1 MRLPKHVSMCSAVF
15 IMLLIFLFN
24 VGYAAA
30 ENPAAFYKG
39 KTVVLTVG
47 SSPGG
52 GYDTWSRLMAPA
64 LEKILGATVIVK
76 NMPAGGG
83 VVALHDIY
91 HTKKSRGLKIHTA
104 RAILPP
110 LLETVNFPGTSA
122 RWKVEELQWIGRLS
136 VDEPAFAVA
145 ANKFKTFDEVRA
157 DKEFLC
163 GVDAAMSVSGTRTAI
178 AFEALGLSNAK
189 IVAGYPGG
197 SERRLAVI
205 QGELDA
211 TSGSYDSL
219 YRYFA
224 AGDLKPVWVMVDK
237 KLKKAPDVPIITELG
252 VTEQGKKWLDWELK
266 TEQSGRTIVAPP
278 DTPKDRV
285 KFLRDAMAKA
295 VTDPEFLNKVARLK
309 YSLQYMRGDKLQ
321 SLLKSIMELSKEEKK
336 QLTYILKDKYMK

>member
-1 MRLPKHVSMCSAVF
+1 MRTQKNVIKHSTVF
-15 IMLLIFLFN
+15 TILLIFLFS
-24 VGYAAA
+24 VGYASA
-30 ENPAAFYKG
+30 EDPASFYRG
-39 KTVVLTVG
+39 KTVVFTVG

-52 GYDTWSRLMAPA
+52 GYDTWTRLMAPA
-64 LEKILGATVIVK
+64 FAKVLGATVIVK

-91 HTKKSRGLKIHTA
+91 HTKNARGLKIHTA

-110 LLETVNFPGTSA
+110 LLETVGFPGTSA

-136 VDEPAFAVA
+136 VDEPAFAVSA
-145 ANKFKTFDEVRA
+145 KKFKTFDQVRS

-178 AFEALGLSNAK
+178 ALEALGLSNGK

-224 AGDLKPVWVMVDK
+224 AGDLKPVWVMVNK
-237 KLKKAPDVPIITELG
+237 KLKKAPNVPIITDLG

-266 TEQSGRTIVAPP
+266 TEQSGRSIVAPP

-295 VTDPEFLNKVARLK
+295 VTDPELLNKVARLK

-321 SLLKSIMELSKEEKK
+321 ALLQSIMRLSKSEKE
-336 QLTYILKDKYMK
+336 QLVYILKDKYMK

>member
-1 MRLPKHVSMCSAVF
+1 MRSQKQVKKFSAVLALF
-15 IMLLIFLFN
+15 LIFFFY
-24 VGYAAA
+24 VGHAAA
-30 ENPAAFYKG
+30 EDPAEFYKG

-52 GYDTWSRLMAPA
+52 GYDTWSRLLAPA

-91 HTKKSRGLKIHTA
+91 HTKNSRGLKIHTA

-145 ANKFKTFDEVRA
+145 ANKFKTFDEIRA

-178 AFEALGLSNAK
+178 AFEALGLSNGK

-224 AGDLKPVWVMVDK
+224 AGDLRPVWVMVTE
-237 KLKKAPDVPIITELG
+237 KLKKAPEVPIISELG
-252 VTEQGKKWLDWELK
+252 VVEKGKKWLDWELNIEK
-266 TEQSGRTIVAPP
+266 SGRTVVAPP
-278 DTPKDRV
+278 DVPKDRV

-295 VTDPEFLNKVARLK
+295 VADPAFLKKVARLK
-309 YSLQYMRGDKLQ
+309 YSLQYMRGDELQELLERSMKL
-321 SLLKSIMELSKEEKK
+321 SPDEKK
-336 QLTYILKDKYMK
+336 ELTYILKDKYLK